1 MTERLIKKFIADYE
15 ATEKPRVREN
25 YGILSGCVGIAV
37 NLLLF
42 LLKIAAGMMSG
53 AISIIADAFNNLSD
67 AGSSIVTLLG
77 FKLAGKPADE
87 EHPFG
92 HGRMEYLAGLFIS
105 VAIILVG
112 VELFRSSVGKIWAPE
127 SLIIQP
133 VSVGI
138 LVASIVIRL
147 WLGFFYKNISR
158 RIKSA
163 AVEAAALDSFNDCKA
178 TGVVLLSL
186 IVYVVTGEN
195 IDGAAGALIAGYI
208 FYSGALAV
216 RDTVQPLLGQAPEPE
231 FVADIEAAVTSTEH
245 ILGVHDLI
253 VHDYG
258 PGRCFVS
265 LHAEISA
272 AFAMMKAHEII
283 DAMEDRLRAQFHCP
297 FTIHMDPIDQSD
309 PMTMVLSEKI
319 AAIVRG
325 ISPQLDMHDFRLT
338 HGGRGL
344 KLIFDIGVP
353 AGCPYTE
360 DQLRKMVQKQLQAL
374 ESSYV
379 TVIKFDRMYLQ
390 EYQK

>member
-138 LVASIVIRL
+138 LVASIVIKL

>member
-138 LVASIVIRL
+138 LVASIIIKL

>member
-138 LVASIVIRL
+138 LVASIVIKL

-283 DAMEDRLRAQFHCP
+283 DAMEDRLRARFHCP

>member
-112 VELFRSSVGKIWAPE
+112 VELFRSSMGKIWAPE
-127 SLIIQP
+127 RLIIQP

-138 LVASIVIRL
+138 LVASIVIKL

>member
-1 MTERLIKKFIADYE
+1 MTERLIKKFITDYA
-15 ATEKPRVREN
+15 ATEKPSVREN

-42 LLKIAAGMMSG
+42 LLKIAAGLMSG

-112 VELFRSSVGKIWAPE
+112 VELFRSSLGKILAPE
-127 SLIIQP
+127 SLSIQP
-133 VSVGI
+133 VAVGI
-138 LVASIVIRL
+138 LVASIVIKL

-186 IVYVVTGEN
+186 IVYGVTGEN

-208 FYSGALAV
+208 FYSGALAI
-216 RDTVQPLLGQAPEPE
+216 RDTVQPLLGQPPAPE
-231 FVADIEAAVTSTEH
+231 FVAEIEAAVTSTEY

-265 LHAEISA
+265 LHAEISS
-272 AFAMMKAHEII
+272 AFDMMKAHEII

-309 PMTMVLSEKI
+309 PMTVILSEKI

-325 ISPQLDMHDFRLT
+325 ISPELDVHDFRLT

-353 AGCPYTE
+353 AGCPYTA
-360 DQLRKMVQKQLQAL
+360 DQLRKMVQKQLLAL
-374 ESSYV
+374 DPSYM
-379 TVIKFDRMYLQ
+379 TVIKFERLYLP
-390 EYQK
+390 EHQK

>member
-77 FKLAGKPADE
+77 FKLAGNPADE

-138 LVASIVIRL
+138 LVASIVIKL